1 MACLPQRLL
10 VIKPLERAH
19 GETERERVQCR
30 AKRLIKREF
39 DSSVADVELGL
50 GDVVFRLF
58 LVEGFL
64 VGGGGGGEGG
74 GRGL

>member
-1 MACLPQRLL
+1 MARLSQRLP

-19 GETERERVQCR
+19 GETERERVQRRTNC
-30 AKRLIKREF
+30 LIKREF
-39 DSSVADVELGL
+39 DSGVADVELGL
-50 GDVVFRLF
+50 SDVVFRLF

-74 GRGL
+74 GRGP